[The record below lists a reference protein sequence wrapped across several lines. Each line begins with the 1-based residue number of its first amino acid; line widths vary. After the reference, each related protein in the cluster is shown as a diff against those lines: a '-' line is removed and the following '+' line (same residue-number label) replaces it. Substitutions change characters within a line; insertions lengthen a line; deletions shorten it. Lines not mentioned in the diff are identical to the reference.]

1 MRTVLLALHYQNEVL
16 HPEGRIRVGL
26 DAASPSPIRAAVIGA
41 AEALLAQAR
50 AHALAVVHVR
60 VAFRPDYADLRTNA
74 PIFRNVAALGAVRE
88 GSWGA
93 AFYDTLAP
101 REDDPGEFVVTHKR
115 INGFYESGLETVL
128 RALGATRLLVAGVA
142 THSVVESTVRH
153 AADMGYEV
161 AVVAPACAAASPGT
175 HAAAL
180 ASMALVA
187 TICED
192 IGTALQFAA
201 QEAP

>member
-1 MRTVLLALHYQNEVL
+1 MRAVLLALHYQNEVL
-16 HPEGRIRVGL
+16 HPDGRIRVGL
-26 DAASPSPIRAAVIGA
+26 DAASAARADLIGA
-41 AEALLAQAR
+41 AEALLAAAR
-50 AHALAVVHVR
+50 LHAIAIVHVR

-74 PIFRNVAALGAVRE
+74 PIFRSVAALGAVRE

-93 AFYDTLAP
+93 AFYDALAP
-101 REDDPGEFVVTHKR
+101 REDNPAEFVVTHKR
-115 INGFYESGLETVL
+115 INAFYESSLETVL

-161 AVVAPACAAASPGT
+161 AVVAPACAAASPDT
-175 HAAAL
+175 HTASL

-187 TICED
+187 TVCGD
-192 IGTALQFAA
+192 LGSALRFANG
-201 QEAP
+201 EAP

>member
-1 MRTVLLALHYQNEVL
+1 MRAVLLALHYQNEVL
-16 HPEGRIRVGL
+16 HPDGRIRVGL
-26 DAASPSPIRAAVIGA
+26 DAASPVRAAVIGA
-41 AEALLAQAR
+41 AEQLLAVAR
-50 AHALAVVHVR
+50 VHAIPIVHVR

-74 PIFRNVAALGAVRE
+74 PIFRSVVALGAVRE

-101 REDDPGEFVVTHKR
+101 REDDRDEFVVTHKR
-115 INGFYESGLETVL
+115 INAFYESSLETVL

-161 AVVAPACAAASPGT
+161 AVVSPACAAASPAT

-180 ASMALVA
+180 ASMSLVA
-187 TICED
+187 TICD
-192 IGTALQFAA
+192 DLGAAASFAA
-201 QEAP
+201 AEAV

>member
-1 MRTVLLALHYQNEVL
+1 MRAVLLALHYQNEVL

-26 DAASPSPIRAAVIGA
+26 QADSPVRAAVIGA
-41 AEALLAQAR
+41 AEQLLAVAR
-50 AHALAVVHVR
+50 GRAIPVVHVR

-101 REDDPGEFVVTHKR
+101 REGDRGEFVVTHKR
-115 INGFYESGLETVL
+115 INGFYESSLETVL

-161 AVVAPACAAASPGT
+161 AVVAPACAAANPGT

-187 TICED
+187 TICDD
-192 IGTALQFAA
+192 IDTAMRFAA
-201 QEAP
+201 AELA

>member
-1 MRTVLLALHYQNEVL
+1 MRAVLLALHYQNEVL
-16 HPEGRIRVGL
+16 HPDGRIRVGL
-26 DAASPSPIRAAVIGA
+26 DASSPVRAAVIGA
-41 AEALLAQAR
+41 AEQLLAKAR
-50 AHALAVVHVR
+50 VHAIPIVHVR

-74 PIFRNVAALGAVRE
+74 PIFRSVLALGAVRE

-101 REDDPGEFVVTHKR
+101 RDDDRHEFVVTHKR

-128 RALGATRLLVAGVA
+128 RALGATHLLVAGVA

-161 AVVAPACAAASPGT
+161 AVVAPACAAASPDT

-187 TICED
+187 TVCPD
-192 IGTALQFAA
+192 IETAIRFAA
-201 QEAP
+201 AEAV

>member
-1 MRTVLLALHYQNEVL
+1 MRAVLLALHYQNEVL
-16 HPEGRIRVGL
+16 HPDGRIRVGL
-26 DAASPSPIRAAVIGA
+26 DSASPVRAAVIGA
-41 AEALLAQAR
+41 AEQLLAKAR
-50 AHALAVVHVR
+50 VHAIPIVHVR

-74 PIFRNVAALGAVRE
+74 PIFRSVVALGAVRE

-101 REDDPGEFVVTHKR
+101 REDDRDEFVVTHKR
-115 INGFYESGLETVL
+115 INGFYESSLETVL

-153 AADMGYEV
+153 AADMGYDV
-161 AVVAPACAAASPGT
+161 AVVAPACAAASAAT

-180 ASMALVA
+180 ASMSLVA
-187 TICED
+187 TICDD
-192 IGTALQFAA
+192 IDDAIRFAA
-201 QEAP
+201 AEAP

>member
-1 MRTVLLALHYQNEVL
+1 MRAVLLALHYQNEVL
-16 HPEGRIRVGL
+16 HPEGLIRVGL
-26 DAASPSPIRAAVIGA
+26 DAGSPVRAAVIGA
-41 AEALLAQAR
+41 AEQLLAGAR
-50 AHALAVVHVR
+50 MRAMPIVHVR
-60 VAFRPDYADLRTNA
+60 IALRPDYADLLCNA
-74 PIFRNVAALGAVRE
+74 PIFRSVAALGAVRE

-93 AFYDTLAP
+93 AFYDSLAP
-101 REDDPGEFVVTHKR
+101 REDDPREFVVTHKR
-115 INGFYESGLETVL
+115 VNGFYESGLETVL

-161 AVVAPACAAASPGT
+161 GVLAPACAAASPAT

-187 TICED
+187 TICSD
-192 IGTALQFAA
+192 LDTAMQFAA
-201 QEAP
+201 AEAP

>member
-1 MRTVLLALHYQNEVL
+1 MRAVLLALHYQNEVL
-16 HPEGRIRVGL
+16 HPDGKIRVGL
-26 DAASPSPIRAAVIGA
+26 DAASPVRAAVISA
-41 AEALLAQAR
+41 AEQLLAKAR
-50 AHALAVVHVR
+50 VHAIPIVHVR

-74 PIFRNVAALGAVRE
+74 PIFRNVVALGAVRE

-101 REDDPGEFVVTHKR
+101 REDDRDEFVVTHKR
-115 INGFYESGLETVL
+115 INGFYESSLETVL

-153 AADMGYEV
+153 AVDMGYDV
-161 AVVAPACAAASPGT
+161 AVVAQACAAASPAT

-180 ASMALVA
+180 ASMSLVA
-187 TICED
+187 TICDD
-192 IGTALQFAA
+192 IDTAIRFAA
-201 QEAP
+201 AEAP